1 MARPRDIPA
10 KLRRASRRRLAGMA
24 AALLL
29 ALSLALSL
37 APTAAAQET
46 KFLRIGTGAIG
57 GTYFPVGG
65 LIANAISS
73 PPGSRSCEAGGS
85 CGVPGLIAVTQS
97 TQGSV
102 ENVIAVGGGE
112 LETALTQADIAYF
125 AYFGKGVL
133 AKQGR
138 LANLR
143 AIANLFPEMV
153 HLVVR
158 RESAIWDVAGLK
170 GKRVNL
176 GEKGSGTLVG
186 ARIVLTAYGF
196 GEADV
201 VSSHYK
207 IGKASDLLR
216 AGEIDAYFMFGGLPL
231 NAVAILAE
239 TGGIRLLPIA
249 GEAAAAIRKEHPFF
263 AEDVIAEGTYK
274 GISAVATLSVGAL
287 WVTRLEV
294 DADLIYGITRALWHP
309 SSRRVLDGGHPQ
321 GRRIKLKKALNG
333 VAIPLHPGALRY
345 YEEAGLTRALLE

>member
-1 MARPRDIPA
+1 MAKPRDIPPER
-10 KLRRASRRRLAGMA
+10 RRASRRRLAGMA

-29 ALSLALSL
+29 ALSLV
-37 APTAAAQET
+37 PPVAAQET

-133 AKQGR
+133 AKRGR
-138 LANLR
+138 LSNLR

-158 RESAIWDVAGLK
+158 RESGIWEVAGLK

-176 GEKGSGTLVG
+176 GERGRERWSAPASSSPPT
-186 ARIVLTAYGF
+186 
-196 GEADV
+196 
-201 VSSHYK
+201 VSRRPTS
-207 IGKASDLLR
+207 
-216 AGEIDAYFMFGGLPL
+216 FP
-231 NAVAILAE
+231 
-239 TGGIRLLPIA
+239 P
-249 GEAAAAIRKEHPFF
+249 
-263 AEDVIAEGTYK
+263 
-274 GISAVATLSVGAL
+274 
-287 WVTRLEV
+287 
-294 DADLIYGITRALWHP
+294 ITRWARP
-309 SSRRVLDGGHPQ
+309 ATCCAPARSTPISCS
-321 GRRIKLKKALNG
+321 
-333 VAIPLHPGALRY
+333 
-345 YEEAGLTRALLE
+345 AGFP